1 MFTNCHTHHS
11 SNEKFEILQTALFSN
26 PSSFHSIG
34 IHPWEADNFDAPTV
48 SDLLKSNLNQN
59 TLAIGECGLDWL
71 KGPDLKVQTSIFEQQ
86 ILFSE
91 SNEFP
96 LIIHCV
102 KAWNELLVI
111 RKKYQPKQ
119 VWVFHG
125 FAKYGIL
132 EQVIKSGMMVSLG
145 AGIIHHPKREEIVK
159 IIPDNQ
165 LLLETD
171 DLPFEIQQ
179 IYDCVAEL
187 KKISLQE
194 LNEVITHN
202 FKNTFTRWQIG

>member
-11 SNEKFEILQTALFSN
+11 FNEKFEIRQEQLFSN
-26 PSSFHSIG
+26 TSGFHSIG
-34 IHPWEADNFDAPTV
+34 IHPWEADKYDVNTV
-48 SDLLKSNLNQN
+48 FELLKTNSNKF
-59 TLAIGECGLDWL
+59 TLAIGECGLDGL
-71 KGPDLKVQTSIFEQQ
+71 KGPDLTVQTAIFEQQ
-86 ILFSE
+86 IILSE
-91 SNEFP
+91 SIKYP

-102 KAWNELLVI
+102 KTWNELSSL
-111 RKKYQPKQ
+111 RKKHQPTQ
-119 VWVFHG
+119 PWVFHG

-132 EQVIKSGMMVSLG
+132 DQVIKSGMMVSLG
-145 AGIIHHPKREEIVK
+145 AGIIHHPKREEIVQN
-159 IIPDNQ
+159 IPNDQ

-171 DLPFEIQQ
+171 DVEIEIQQ

>member
-11 SNEKFEILQTALFSN
+11 SNVKFEILQTDLFSN
-26 PSSFHSIG
+26 SLSFHSIG
-34 IHPWEADNFDAPTV
+34 IHPWEADKFDV
-48 SDLLKSNLNQN
+48 SNIAELLKNNTNDN
-59 TLAIGECGLDWL
+59 TLAIGECGLDTL
-71 KGPDLKVQTSIFEQQ
+71 KGSDLKTQISIFEQQ

-91 SNEFP
+91 ANNFP

-102 KAWNELLVI
+102 KSWNELFVI

-119 VWVFHG
+119 AWVFHG
-125 FAKYGIL
+125 FAKYNIL
-132 EQVIKSGMMVSLG
+132 EQVVKSGMMVSLG
-145 AGIIHHPKREEIVK
+145 AAIINHPKRKEI
-159 IIPDNQ
+159 IQNIPNNQ

-171 DLPFEIQQ
+171 DLVIEIQS

-194 LNEVITHN
+194 LNELITHN
-202 FKNTFTRWQIG
+202 FKNTFTKWQIG